1 MSACVTHMIRA
12 MNRTPPLG
20 VRQQLRRDVGFGCP
34 APTSEGI
41 CGNPYLSW
49 HHFDPPWAVR
59 KHHEPQGMIALCTEH
74 HNKADAGA
82 YTVEQLRAMKA
93 ASHDAIRGR
102 FDWMRRALLI
112 VAGGNFYFRTPVA
125 VQLLGH
131 PLVAT
136 QRDDDGYLLLDVAM
150 ATTSR
155 APRIAMK
162 ANFWL
167 AHGAPTDLECPP
179 SGRLLHATY
188 DNGDELRIEF
198 FDVPDIA
205 RLTQRYPGVRAD
217 AWPLSYPISAAEIQM
232 TIAGTGIR
240 FGPRDTEI
248 ATNVMTNC
256 FAGGGAVGLSI
267 N

>member
-1 MSACVTHMIRA
+1 MIKT

-20 VRQQLRRDVGFGCP
+20 VRQRLRSDVGFGCP
-34 APTSEGI
+34 APTAQGI
-41 CGNPYLSW
+41 CGSPYLTW

-59 KHHEPQGMIALCTEH
+59 EHHDPDGMIALCTEH

-82 YTVEQLRAMKA
+82 YTVEQLRSMKG
-93 ASHDAIRGR
+93 ASHEAIRGR
-102 FDWMRRALLI
+102 FDWMRSELLI
-112 VAGGNFYFRTPVA
+112 VAGGNFYYRTPVA
-125 VQLLGH
+125 VQLQGH

-155 APRIAMK
+155 APRIAME

-167 AHGAPTDLECPP
+167 AHGSPTDLECPP
-179 SGRLLHATY
+179 SGRLLYATY

-198 FDVPDIA
+198 FDVPDVA
-205 RLTQRYPGVRAD
+205 RLAQRYPGVRAD
-217 AWPLSYPISAAEIQM
+217 EWPLSYPISAAEIQM

-240 FGPRDTEI
+240 FGPRHTEI
-248 ATNVMTNC
+248 STNMMTNC
-256 FAGGGAVGLSI
+256 FSGNAPVGLSI